1 VGEKLCRSLRKK
13 KSFASSEKSKHNC
26 KATGTKTTY
35 FQVEVKSVT
44 KNVWLVTE
52 YCTVEHENFSVKKN
66 VHNIVKFFQELEIM
80 KGFKCQQATVLH
92 TGCPWLL
99 KKLCSKVDEHK

>member
-1 VGEKLCRSLRKK
+1 MSRAGEKLCRSLRKK
-13 KSFASSEKSKHNC
+13 QSFASSEKSKHNC
-26 KATGTKTTY
+26 KATGTKTTC

-44 KNVWLVTE
+44 KNVWLVTVP
-52 YCTVEHENFSVKKN
+52 CTEEHENFSVKKN
-66 VHNIVKFFQELEIM
+66 VKFFQELKIM
-80 KGFKCQQATVLH
+80 KGFKCQQATVLQ